1 MNCYSC
7 SRTLPANR
15 LDVGVKQEVGGE
27 RERPADSREKNA
39 PRLMPEACFISSR
52 HTPCFTEYG
61 YQISL
66 RSTKS
71 MQFFSHGR
79 LQLLNCTDVC
89 TPITPYCVYNSTV
102 RCRLSRHART
112 EAPPEA
118 PDWDLLILSFGNK
131 RRQGQKLPKT
141 LESQLS
147 QVRKI

>member
-1 MNCYSC
+1 MNCYFC

-27 RERPADSREKNA
+27 RERPADSRENNA
-39 PRLMPEACFISSR
+39 PRLMPEAGFISSR

-61 YQISL
+61 V
-66 RSTKS
+66 RSTILCA
-71 MQFFSHGR
+71 G
-79 LQLLNCTDVC
+79 LQILNCTDVC

-118 PDWDLLILSFGNK
+118 PDWDLLILSFGNE
-131 RRQGQKLPKT
+131 RRLGQKLPKT
-141 LESQLS
+141 SKS
-147 QVRKI
+147 